1 MEATFSKLGEVTPI
15 SATAKDVKDLVAG
28 KYTTT
33 NTIKGNEITFD
44 ITIQN
49 DGVFVITKD
58 GENFGSFGYVVD
70 ENNKIVLDA
79 AIETRTFNISETTGE
94 GDAAVTKNYVCNI
107 NKTVAV
113 DDPYNPSK
121 VTLEVKD
128 VEEGKTYES
137 TTRFAAERVVEVTPT
152 YMKDSE
158 NRNVV
163 TIYYDLCDY
172 LLGEKADYI
181 PFVAGI
187 EECVD
192 IIWND
197 ENPEGYFHSIS
208 DAPEGYVD
216 NFKTLLTSVY
226 GYTMT
231 SENVYVNEE
240 VGIQIE
246 LVEEDGYQYYYF
258 SIVE

>member
-1 MEATFSKLGEVTPI
+1 
-15 SATAKDVKDLVAG
+15 
-28 KYTTT
+28 
-33 NTIKGNEITFD
+33 
-44 ITIQN
+44 
-49 DGVFVITKD
+49 
-58 GENFGSFGYVVD
+58 
-70 ENNKIVLDA
+70 
-79 AIETRTFNISETTGE
+79 
-94 GDAAVTKNYVCNI
+94 
-107 NKTVAV
+107 
-113 DDPYNPSK
+113 
-121 VTLEVKD
+121 
-128 VEEGKTYES
+128 
-137 TTRFAAERVVEVTPT
+137 
-152 YMKDSE
+152 MKDSE

-163 TIYYDLCDY
+163 TIYYDLYDY

-192 IIWND
+192 IICND